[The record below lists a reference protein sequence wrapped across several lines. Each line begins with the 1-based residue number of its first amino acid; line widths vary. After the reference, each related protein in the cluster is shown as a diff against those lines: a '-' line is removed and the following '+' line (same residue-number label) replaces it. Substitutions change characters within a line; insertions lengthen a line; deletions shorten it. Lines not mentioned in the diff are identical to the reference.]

1 MTSIAFRLASV
12 ALLCATLPAC
22 HSSSNGGVNPAAS
35 SVATTSSSSSVA
47 PANAPLASIDP
58 IASLDNCIVGHEG
71 ALLDLGEKNSRALY
85 LHAASSD
92 IESIER
98 EGSTFDRIRS
108 RNVTL
113 SYFGGSEAD
122 EDGSTYVTA
131 RIRGGS
137 AKTASISVNGKPA
150 GVWQLTRDEVTIVTA
165 RANQKLVASGDN
177 EIAIRFTGVPK
188 TAGGEPLAEI
198 DWIHVGAGDVDAS
211 YAAPTKSDITAHAN
225 VGGVSK
231 EAIALRSPGFLRCI
245 GWLPKNGSLSFSAA
259 VSGEGDVDVEARLLR
274 DRTPLTVL
282 KKLTVASG
290 QPWQDS
296 TLTIGADI
304 TDGEGTLGAIEFAVT
319 RSSKDARFLL
329 GAPKVVA
336 EAPPPR
342 PAPPTPAR
350 SVIVVVL
357 GDVSLHALDLYGGQ
371 TNLEALG
378 KLAAHGLVF
387 EQHRSG
393 TTFPSGALASMLSGQ
408 SAHSIKMDLPDAR
421 LPKSVVTIADAA
433 RQAGVVTG
441 FFTANPTTAEPF
453 GFDRSWQ
460 TMIAHGPDETPATKV
475 FDDAAAWIDTHKSE
489 RFLAVIHARGG
500 HPPWDVSP
508 DELKNLPPASYMGAL
523 DPRHAGE
530 LLARARHIPPALH
543 LTDADRERMWALYAS
558 ALTSS
563 DAALGK
569 LLDALTHAGRDDDT
583 MIILTSDVPVDESAR
598 VPFGEGG
605 PPEEIALLVPLI
617 VRPAGHEPPQA
628 RVHHRTAD
636 VDVART
642 VLDALGLTPP
652 PDFQGVDLLET
663 AAIGLPADGRP
674 LLATARDRYAIA
686 WGDFI
691 LAGSPRHELVCV
703 ASLDPACAL
712 DTRSTHPIAAHAL
725 EAMVGVD
732 LAPSDGAAIVSE
744 PVRPEVL
751 ASPSMRSWGRTQ

>member
-1 MTSIAFRLASV
+1 MS
-12 ALLCATLPAC
+12 AC

-35 SVATTSSSSSVA
+35 GVATTSSSA
-47 PANAPLASIDP
+47 GIAATIAPLASIDP

-71 ALLDLGEKNSRALY
+71 ALLDLGEKSARALY
-85 LHAASSD
+85 LHAKSGD

-98 EGSTFDRIRS
+98 EGATFDRIRS
-108 RNVTL
+108 RSVTL

-122 EDGSTYVTA
+122 EDGATYVTA

-137 AKTASISVNGKPA
+137 AKTASVSVNGKPA
-150 GVWQLTRDEVTIVTA
+150 GVWQLTRDDVTIVTA
-165 RANQKLVASGDN
+165 RAGQKLLAGGDN
-177 EIAIRFTGVPK
+177 EIAIRFAGAPK
-188 TAGGEPLAEI
+188 TSGGEPLAEI

-211 YAAPTKSDITAHAN
+211 YAAPTKGDITSHAN

-245 GWLPKNGSLSFSAA
+245 GWLPKNGSVSFSGA
-259 VSGEGDVDVEARLLR
+259 VSGDGDVDVEARILR
-274 DRTPLTVL
+274 DRGPMQVL
-282 KKLTVASG
+282 QKLTLKSG

-296 TLTIGADI
+296 TLPIGDDASEAD
-304 TDGEGTLGAIEFAVT
+304 GTLGAIEFAVT

-329 GAPKVVA
+329 GAPKVVQ
-336 EAPPPR
+336 EAPPPQP
-342 PAPPTPAR
+342 PAPAPAR

-357 GDVSLHALDLYGGQ
+357 GDVSLRALSIYGGQ
-371 TNLEALG
+371 TNLDSLG
-378 KLAAHGLVF
+378 KLVAHGIVF
-387 EQHRSG
+387 DQHRSG

-408 SAHSIKMDLPDAR
+408 SAHAIKMDLPDAR

-460 TMIAHGPDETPATKV
+460 TMIAHGPDETPATNV
-475 FDDAAAWIDTHKSE
+475 FDDAANWIDTHKSE

-508 DELKNLPPASYMGAL
+508 EELKNLPPASYMGAL

-569 LLDALTHAGRDDDT
+569 LLESLTRAGRDDDT
-583 MIILTSDVPVDESAR
+583 MIIVTSDVPVDESAR
-598 VPFGEGG
+598 VSFGEGG

-617 VRPAGHEPPQA
+617 VRPAGHDPAQL

-636 VDVART
+636 LDVAKT

-652 PDFQGVDLLET
+652 PDFRGIDLLTT
-663 AAIGLPADGRP
+663 ATLGTPANGRP

-725 EAMVGVD
+725 DAMVAGI
-732 LAPSDGAAIVSE
+732 LATSDGSAIVSE
-744 PVRPEVL
+744 PVRPDVL
-751 ASPSMRSWGRTQ
+751 ASPAMRSWGRTQ

>member
-1 MTSIAFRLASV
+1 
-12 ALLCATLPAC
+12 LPAC
-22 HSSSNGGVNPAAS
+22 HRSSNGGANPAAS
-35 SVATTSSSSSVA
+35 SVATTSSSSTVA
-47 PANAPLASIDP
+47 PTNAPLASIDP
-58 IASLDNCIVGHEG
+58 IASLDDCIVGHEG

-85 LHAASSD
+85 VHASKTD

-98 EGSTFDRIRS
+98 EGATFDRLRS

-113 SYFGGSEAD
+113 SYFGGGEAD
-122 EDGSTYVTA
+122 EDGTTYVTA

-165 RANQKLVASGDN
+165 RANQKVLASGDN
-177 EIAIRFTGVPK
+177 EIAIHFTGIPK

-198 DWIHVGAGDVDAS
+198 DWIHVGAGDVDPS
-211 YAAPTKSDITAHAN
+211 YAAPTRSDITAHAN

-259 VSGEGDVDVEARLLR
+259 VSGDGDVDVEARLLK
-274 DRTPLTVL
+274 DRVPVQVL
-282 KKLTVASG
+282 QKLTLKSG

-296 TLTIGADI
+296 TLAIVDDASEGD
-304 TDGEGTLGAIEFAVT
+304 GTLGAIEFAVT

-329 GAPKVVA
+329 GAPKVVSA
-336 EAPPPR
+336 APPTQP
-342 PAPPTPAR
+342 PTPTPAR
-350 SVIVVVL
+350 GVIVVVL
-357 GDVSLHALDLYGGQ
+357 GDVSIRALSLYGGQ
-371 TNLEALG
+371 TDLPALG
-378 KLAAHGLVF
+378 AVAAHGIVF

-393 TTFPSGALASMLSGQ
+393 TTFPSGTLAAMLSGQ
-408 SAHSIKMDLPDAR
+408 SAHAIKMDLPDAR

-441 FFTANPTTAEPF
+441 FFTGNPTTAEPF

-460 TMIAHGPDETPATKV
+460 TMIAHGPDETPATKP

-530 LLARARHIPPALH
+530 LLARARHIPPALR
-543 LTDADRERMWALYAS
+543 LTDQDRERMWALYAS
-558 ALTSS
+558 AVTTS

-569 LLDALTHAGRDDDT
+569 LLEALTRAGRDDDT

-617 VRPAGHEPPQA
+617 VRPASHAGAQS

-636 VDVART
+636 IDIAKT
-642 VLDALGLTPP
+642 ALDALGLTPP
-652 PDFQGVDLLET
+652 PDFRGVDLLET
-663 AAIGLPADGRP
+663 AALGVPSDGRP

-691 LAGSPRHELVCV
+691 LAGNPRHELVCV

-725 EAMVGVD
+725 EARAAAD
-732 LAPSDGAAIVSE
+732 LAATDSAAIVTE

-751 ASPSMRSWGRTQ
+751 VSPAMRSWGRTQ

>member
-1 MTSIAFRLASV
+1 
-12 ALLCATLPAC
+12 
-22 HSSSNGGVNPAAS
+22 
-35 SVATTSSSSSVA
+35 
-47 PANAPLASIDP
+47 
-58 IASLDNCIVGHEG
+58 
-71 ALLDLGEKNSRALY
+71 LLDLGEKSARALY
-85 LHAASSD
+85 LHAAASD
-92 IESIER
+92 VESIER
-98 EGSTFDRIRS
+98 ESATFDRIRS
-108 RNVTL
+108 KSVTL
-113 SYFGGSEAD
+113 SYFGGAEAD
-122 EDGSTYVTA
+122 EDGPTFVNA

-137 AKTASISVNGKPA
+137 AKSASIFVNGKPA
-150 GVWQLTRDEVTIVTA
+150 GVWQLTRDEITIVTA
-165 RANQKLVASGDN
+165 HANQKLLASGDN
-177 EIAIRFTGVPK
+177 EIAIRFGSVPK
-188 TAGGEPLAEI
+188 TAGGQPFAEI
-198 DWIHVGAGDVDAS
+198 DWIHVGAGDANAN
-211 YAAPTKSDITAHAN
+211 YAAPTKSDITSHATIS
-225 VGGVSK
+225 GVSK

-245 GWLPKNGSLSFSAA
+245 GWLPKNGTISFSAGVA
-259 VSGEGDVDVEARLLR
+259 GDGDVDVEAR
-274 DRTPLTVL
+274 VL
-282 KKLTVASG
+282 KDRVPTQILQKLTIKSG

-296 TLTIGADI
+296 TLAIGDDATEGD
-304 TDGEGTLGAIEFAVT
+304 GTLGAIEFAVT

-329 GAPKVVA
+329 GAPKVTQA
-336 EAPPPR
+336 APSPQ
-342 PAPPTPAR
+342 APQTPAR
-350 SVIVVVL
+350 GVIVIVL
-357 GDVSLHALDLYGGQ
+357 GDISLRALSLYGGQ
-371 TNLEALG
+371 TDLPALG
-378 KLAAHGLVF
+378 MLASHGIVF

-393 TTFPSGALASMLSGQ
+393 TTFPSGTLASMLSGQ
-408 SAHSIKMDLPDAR
+408 SAHAIKMDLPDAR

-441 FFTANPTTAEPF
+441 FFTANPTTSEPF

-475 FDDAAAWIDTHKSE
+475 FDDAASWIDTHKSE
-489 RFLAVIHARGG
+489 RFLAVVHARGG
-500 HPPWDVSP
+500 HPPWDVAP
-508 DELKNLPPASYMGAL
+508 DELKNLPPSSYMGAL

-558 ALTSS
+558 ALATN

-569 LLDALTHAGRDDDT
+569 LLEAVTRAGRENDT
-583 MIILTSDVPVDESAR
+583 TIILTSDVPVDESAR

-617 VRPAGHEPPQA
+617 VRPALHTAPTS

-652 PDFQGVDLLET
+652 PDFHGIDLMDT
-663 AAIGLPADGRP
+663 ATLGAPPDGRP

-725 EAMVGVD
+725 EAMVAGD
-732 LAPSDGAAIVSE
+732 LAASDAASIVTE

-751 ASPSMRSWGRTQ
+751 ASPAMRSWGRTQ